1 MGTFSIF
8 APQIHASM
16 ALLVGEV
23 APQFT
28 LYSDEKK
35 PVSLSDFKGQPVVI
49 LFFPLAFTRTCT
61 TELCSMRDELGWYQA
76 LNARILAISVDS
88 PQTLAAF
95 KQSQQYNFPLLSDFN
110 KEMIRAYGTIYEEFG
125 LGMRGVAKR
134 SAFVVDKEGI
144 IRYAEVL
151 ENAGELPNFNEI
163 KKTLQN
169 LA

>member
-1 MGTFSIF
+1 M
-8 APQIHASM
+8 
-16 ALLVGEV
+16 
-23 APQFT
+23 
-28 LYSDEKK
+28 
-35 PVSLSDFKGQPVVI
+35 
-49 LFFPLAFTRTCT
+49 CT
-61 TELCSMRDELGWYQA
+61 TELCSIRDELDWYEN
-76 LNARILAISVDS
+76 LNTRILAISVDS

-95 KQSQQYNFPLLSDFN
+95 KRSQNYNFPLLSDFN
-110 KEMIRAYGTIYEEFG
+110 KEVIRAYGTIYEEFG

-134 SAFVVDKEGI
+134 SAFVVDKDGI